1 MPAAAVAAVGAAAA
15 IGGSIYASNQ
25 YAKQAKQAQEAAQK
39 AAEQEQKWREEQLS
53 FAKEQ
58 YSRWEQ
64 DFGEIQTE
72 VADYFKELSDDVLK
86 QQYEDANTSANNSL
100 LQQYF
105 TAQQQL
111 SSQMNKQGMA
121 NSGAAV
127 SASLQLQQSML
138 SQKAQNRW
146 NTEQLKSQALSQV
159 MGQKQSW
166 VSQGESLRQQA
177 VNLESAVYE
186 QAANSAAT
194 DKINYTNLAYQAQSN
209 KINAISSGLQ
219 SVGGALMGAAGQMYT
234 AKTLADSSKTNNDTT
249 TTTTPTTNNSTSSV
263 NFPLQS
269 YYFNQA
275 LNNSSSSNSK
285 NYSNFIDTNTTT
297 NLTKKYV

>member
-1 MPAAAVAAVGAAAA
+1 MPAVAVAAIGAAVA

-25 YAKQAKQAQEAAQK
+25 YSKQAKAARDAASEAA
-39 AAEQEQKWREEQLS
+39 EREQKWREEQLS

-72 VADYFKELSDDVLK
+72 VADYYKELSDDVLK

-105 TAQQQL
+105 TAQQQI
-111 SSQMNKQGMA
+111 STQMNKQGMA

-166 VSQGESLRQQA
+166 VTQGEALRQQA
-177 VNLESAVYE
+177 TNLEAAAYE

-194 DKINYTNLAYQAQSN
+194 DKINYTNLAYQAESN

-219 SVGGALMGAAGQMYT
+219 KVGGALVGFGGQMYT
-234 AKTLADSSKTNNDTT
+234 GAKSGDGGTGTD
-249 TTTTPTTNNSTSSV
+249 TTTPTTTNTTSVSNNS
-263 NFPLQS
+263 NMFPLQNAVWGQASRQSS
-269 YYFNQA
+269 YP
-275 LNNSSSSNSK
+275 SNS
-285 NYSNFIDTNTTT
+285 FVDLNTTT
-297 NLTKKYV
+297 SNTKRYNFGVG